1 MYSTEN
7 FLTDMSA
14 FLNDYLGIKTCV
26 KKDRDYYKIEMSVSD
41 SSVFL
46 DFIYEG
52 FNKFRFTDKYCR
64 YARRV
69 KI

>member
-1 MYSTEN
+1 MYK
-7 FLTDMSA
+7 DKQ
-14 FLNDYLGIKTCV
+14 YLYEQFIVQRK
-26 KKDRDYYKIEMSVSD
+26 SVSD

-52 FNKFRFTDKYCR
+52 FDNFRFTDKYCR